1 MTTGLSRRF
10 GEAFPQGLKPS
21 GEPGLMSELKLR
33 PPEPEESAT
42 DRPRENSADLKV
54 QLGRR
59 YRFTASH
66 RLHSTRLSEEENFRI
81 YGKCTN
87 PHGHGHNYVVEISL
101 SGDVDPATG
110 MIASLA
116 DLDGFFEREIL
127 EAVDHRS
134 LNEEVAVF
142 RDKVPTTE
150 NLCLEIFRRMKSF
163 PLAKL
168 ERVRV
173 EETSNNSFEYAGNDL
188 MDVPEYAGVHSE
200 GNAR

>member
-1 MTTGLSRRF
+1 MN
-10 GEAFPQGLKPS
+10 
-21 GEPGLMSELKLR
+21 PGANLGAVRVE
-33 PPEPEESAT
+33 
-42 DRPRENSADLKV
+42 
-54 QLGRR
+54 LGRR
-59 YRFTASH
+59 YRFAASH
-66 RLHSTRLSEEENFRI
+66 RLHSGRLSEEENFRV
-81 YGKCTN
+81 YGKCNN

-110 MIASLA
+110 MIANLA
-116 DLDGFFEREIL
+116 DLDRFFERQIL
-127 EAVDHRS
+127 EAFDHRS
-134 LNEEVAVF
+134 LNEEVAAF

-188 MDVPEYAGVHSE
+188 MDVPEEAGVHSE